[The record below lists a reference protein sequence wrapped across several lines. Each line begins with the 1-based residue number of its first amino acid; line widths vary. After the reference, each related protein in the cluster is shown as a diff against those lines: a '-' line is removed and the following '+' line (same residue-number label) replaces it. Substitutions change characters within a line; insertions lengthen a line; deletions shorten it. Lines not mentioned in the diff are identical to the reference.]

1 MGMNLQQ
8 LKTFCTVLNEKSM
21 TVAAQ
26 KLFLTQPAISQQIR
40 QLETSVGV
48 DLFVR
53 GIRKIKPTSQGQ
65 MLYEYAQR
73 ILNLADQAE
82 LAIQT
87 MGVGVSGPLRIGTLN
102 SIGLHL
108 IGATFSMF
116 LKSNNQ
122 VCLQLKYAPGYQLI
136 RMIEMGEID
145 LAVLPDAFD
154 EYGRDPKD
162 CEKFFLANTELNLM
176 ASAKDTTLPES
187 INFKNINDRSFVM
200 IAGEYPQFE
209 KLIHKEFQK
218 HRLLP
223 KTVFESSNIG
233 TLKRVVETGV
243 GWGFLPSHAIKKQV
257 QTGRLKQVAIKNF
270 KYVMKLVCYRSK
282 TCANDITSDV
292 FLKVLTGH

>member
-1 MGMNLQQ
+1 MNLQQ

-21 TVAAQ
+21 TAAAQ
-26 KLFLTQPAISQQIR
+26 KLFFTQPAISQQIR
-40 QLETSVGV
+40 QLEASIGV
-48 DLFVR
+48 ELFVR
-53 GIRKIKPTSQGQ
+53 GVRKIKPTSQGQ

-108 IGATFSMF
+108 IGPTFSMF
-116 LKSNNQ
+116 LKSNHQ
-122 VCLQLKYAPGYQLI
+122 VSLQLRYAQGHQLI

-145 LAVLPDAFD
+145 LAVLPDALE

-162 CEKFFLANTELNLM
+162 CEKLFLADTELCLM
-176 ASAKDTTLPES
+176 ASAKNQSLPKS
-187 INFKNINDRSFVM
+187 IPSLKEISNRPFVM
-200 IAGEYPQFE
+200 VSGEYPKFE
-209 KLIHKEFQK
+209 NFLQKEFKKQNIV
-218 HRLLP
+218 P

-257 QTGRLKQVAIKNF
+257 HTNRLKKIAIKNF
-270 KYVMKLVCYRSK
+270 HYSMKLVCYRSK
-282 TCANDITSDV
+282 ACANDTTSEV
-292 FLKVLTGH
+292 FLKVLTGR